1 MVSLG
6 PQVLMEVV
14 TAEARSSAGEGSPLK
29 IALFSLG
36 NMCAHPVCAEV
47 LLSLGAREPLTRLGR
62 SPDSTIQRYV
72 QRIQVELSQIIPT
85 LRGMMNN
92 I

>member
-1 MVSLG
+1 
-6 PQVLMEVV
+6 MEVV

-36 NMCAHPVCAEV
+36 NMCAHPVCAEA
-47 LLSLGAREPLTRLGR
+47 LLSLGAREPLIRLGR

-72 QRIQVELSQIIPT
+72 QRIQVQSAVNAHLWQQRHLGLAEPSSLT
-85 LRGMMNN
+85 RF
-92 I
+92 